1 MVPHATAAWRV
12 LLACGLVLILGSASA
27 LAQPGTGIVAGPDTT
42 RSDSTAPSGEFHR
55 GGRDW
60 HTPLGVLREV
70 LARDHA
76 MLRAFLDSL
85 ANTPLAI
92 MRRNLAM
99 NPRDWMPTEADRAR
113 REEDIRR
120 SQGWDMIYRHNVPRI
135 GVSVPLSS
143 IGQALG
149 LVEDVSPRISYTL
162 LRTDSVSVRVYDLTS
177 RLVGIL
183 VDGVQ
188 SPGEYR
194 FDWDMNNSMG
204 TRVAAGDY
212 VAEVIV
218 GKRLVLR
225 KRIVVP

>member
-1 MVPHATAAWRV
+1 
-12 LLACGLVLILGSASA
+12 
-27 LAQPGTGIVAGPDTT
+27 
-42 RSDSTAPSGEFHR
+42 
-55 GGRDW
+55 
-60 HTPLGVLREV
+60 
-70 LARDHA
+70 

-85 ANTPLAI
+85 ATTPLAI

-99 NPRDWMPTEADRAR
+99 NPRDWMPTAADRAR

-177 RLVGIL
+177 RLVAIL
-183 VDGVQ
+183 VEGAQ

-212 VAEVIV
+212 VTEVIV